1 MDDDSSR
8 VLREYMVAASRD
20 HRAVLVMLSDRLLCL
35 RADRG
40 GETPLYL
47 QHLRALESL
56 QV

>member
-35 RADRG
+35 RADQG